1 MGDTPDDLSHLPTIV
16 LNKPGKVLEASP
28 DEAAFDSDGDYN
40 EGMQEGGGD
49 DGEPDPEMEFAF
61 EDDAELDKNGLPL
74 LRIFEGGGANTR
86 HSDLMVS
93 DLVGPHADE
102 YVGEGEAVVS
112 DDEMA
117 DGGMPGRFDP
127 GMAMLDDAGI
137 PGMDD
142 DEDLISQHGDHME
155 FDEETDGEGDA
166 DSDEEDMVRLIDGDA
181 SRNELAKM
189 HPLILVPTDDEMSA
203 QAMVVRNQHGQ
214 IIDENHSRTHPWI
227 SRFELAAVLGK
238 RADQLSHG
246 APPQIQLQEG
256 VIDSMEIARME
267 LEEKQI
273 PFVIRRP
280 FPDGE
285 GSEYWPVHELM
296 VLS

>member
-1 MGDTPDDLSHLPTIV
+1 MGDTPDDLSNLPTIV
-16 LNKPGKVLEASP
+16 LNKPDDVWGGGP
-28 DEAAFDSDGDYN
+28 DEAAFDSDGDYI
-40 EGMQEGGGD
+40 EGMQEGGGS
-49 DGEPDPEMEFAF
+49 DGEPDPGMDFAF
-61 EDDAELDKNGLPL
+61 EDDAELDENGLPS
-74 LRIFEGGGANTR
+74 LRIFEGNGANTK
-86 HSDLMVS
+86 HSDLTVS

-102 YVGEGEAVVS
+102 YVGEGEAVAS
-112 DDEMA
+112 DDEMP
-117 DGGMPGRFDP
+117 GGFDP
-127 GMAMLDDAGI
+127 GMAVLDDAGI
-137 PGMDD
+137 PGVDD
-142 DEDLISQHGDHME
+142 DEDQISQHGGHME
-155 FDEETDGEGDA
+155 FGEESDGEGDA
-166 DSDEEDMVRLIDGDA
+166 HSDEEDTVRLIDGDA

-189 HPLILVPTDDEMSA
+189 HPLIVVPTDDELSA
-203 QAMVVRNQHGQ
+203 LALVVRDQYGQ

-280 FPDGE
+280 LPDGE

-296 VLS
+296 MLG